1 MSNNKQN
8 IRDLSLDELTQL
20 LESIGEKKFRAKQ
33 VYEWIWKKGARS
45 FDQMHNISKK
55 TIGFLNDNY
64 FLDILKVSDQQKSN
78 DKTIKVAFTSYDGHI
93 TEGVLIPTEN
103 RVTACISS
111 QVGCSLACKFCATGR
126 LKLMRNLSQGE
137 IFDQVL
143 FTDLN

>member
-111 QVGCSLACKFCATGR
+111 QVGCSLACKF
-126 LKLMRNLSQGE
+126 
-137 IFDQVL
+137 
-143 FTDLN
+143 